1 VRLSLDHHFPSAI
14 AVQLRARG
22 HDVETAEEGGVE
34 RMADDDLLR
43 LVADRGRA
51 LLTTDVDDFTLIV
64 RHWAVDG
71 VRHSGV
77 IFTADRSLSR
87 SRRGIGSFVERLD
100 ALLAANPADD
110 AFADRVHWL

>member
-1 VRLSLDHHFPSAI
+1 
-14 AVQLRARG
+14 
-22 HDVETAEEGGVE
+22 
-34 RMADDDLLR
+34 M
-43 LVADRGRA
+43 
-51 LLTTDVDDFTLIV
+51 LTNDVDDFTVIV
-64 RHWAVDG
+64 RRWAVND

-87 SRRGIGSFVERLD
+87 SRRGIGALVERLD